1 MRSVA
6 ALVLVAAA
14 LPLVAPDA
22 GLASAAGE
30 SFVRRHRCAV
40 VARLDAIHRRGPVDQ
55 SRDRFIVVSL
65 RDQPQ
70 HYVQCMFGDRDS
82 RMFCEA
88 ASGAYGA
95 AGESGLRLGA
105 SAREA
110 LRALRFV
117 QDNPRENYARTIDLG
132 DPPDLG
138 LAADLMLSALH
149 EAYGARPGSE
159 LQIEAP
165 KGGNPETEC
174 GTPVS

>member
-6 ALVLVAAA
+6 ALVLMTAA
-14 LPLVAPDA
+14 LPLVGADA
-22 GLASAAGE
+22 GPASASGD

-40 VARLDAIHRRGPVDQ
+40 VARLDAIHRRGPVDV

-70 HYVQCMFGDRDS
+70 RYVQCIFEDRDT

-88 ASGAYGA
+88 ASGAYGPS
-95 AGESGLRLGA
+95 GERGLRLGA
-105 SAREA
+105 SVREA

-117 QDNPRENYARTIDLG
+117 QDNPRENYSRTVDLG

-138 LAADLMLSALH
+138 IAADLMLSALH
-149 EAYGARPGSE
+149 EAYGAHPGSE

-165 KGGNPETEC
+165 NGGNPQTDC

>member
-6 ALVLVAAA
+6 ALVLMAAA
-14 LPLVAPDA
+14 LPLVGPDA
-22 GLASAAGE
+22 GAASAASD

-40 VARLDAIHRRGPVDQ
+40 VARLDAIHRRGPVDE

-70 HYVQCMFGDRDS
+70 HYVQCMFADRDS

-88 ASGAYGA
+88 ASGAYGPS
-95 AGESGLRLGA
+95 GESGLRLDA
-105 SAREA
+105 PAREA

-132 DPPDLG
+132 DPPDLE

-149 EAYGARPGSE
+149 EAYGAHPGSE

-165 KGGNPETEC
+165 KGGKPETEC